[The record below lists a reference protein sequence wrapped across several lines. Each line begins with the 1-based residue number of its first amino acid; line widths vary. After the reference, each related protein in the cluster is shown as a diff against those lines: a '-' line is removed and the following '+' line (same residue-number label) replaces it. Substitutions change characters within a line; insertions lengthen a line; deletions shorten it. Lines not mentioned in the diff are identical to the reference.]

1 MSTPIGRA
9 LESLADR
16 LSIAAD
22 DILLIREAA
31 AILNGDDMTTKPVK
45 GVRAVTDKSGRTR
58 LQPTKP
64 RVSVSKA
71 IAMAKSKK
79 QKPVR
84 RTPCTTKN

>member
-31 AILNGDDMTTKPVK
+31 AILNGDDMTTKSTKVK
-45 GVRAVTDKSGRTR
+45 IIPSKTGGRTKVEPVVSSR
-58 LQPTKP
+58 Q
-64 RVSVSKA
+64 SVSAK
-71 IAMAKSKK
+71 IAARKSPKTK
-79 QKPVR
+79 VVR
-84 RTPCTTKN
+84 RTP